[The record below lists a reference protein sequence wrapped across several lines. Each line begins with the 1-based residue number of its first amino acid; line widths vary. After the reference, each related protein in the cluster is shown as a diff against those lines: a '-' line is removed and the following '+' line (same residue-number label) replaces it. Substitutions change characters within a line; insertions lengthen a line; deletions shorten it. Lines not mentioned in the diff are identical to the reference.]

1 MVSTYCGILLSL
13 KKEILSYTKTWVILE
28 GIKLNEISQ
37 SYKEILRFHFVK
49 YLKVVR
55 FIKTK

>member
-13 KKEILSYTKTWVILE
+13 EKEILSYTKTWVILE
-28 GIKLNEISQ
+28 GIKLNKISQ

-49 YLKVVR
+49 YLKWSDS
-55 FIKTK
+55 